1 MAALLVDPSETALS
15 TSSYPHRAVL
25 TTAETLVAVAG
36 AAGAVQL
43 WEGTYAPPVEDIE
56 PLGLTTWRV
65 PAVWLFATVA
75 VPSATAACLLYRR
88 SPSAPT
94 AVLVAS
100 GLLVTE
106 LAVQVPFVGPSSLQA
121 VFGSVSAGLAG
132 LAVHARRT
140 GWSRSTRGPV

>member
-1 MAALLVDPSETALS
+1 MAAALVDPTVSAELVG
-15 TSSYPHRAVL
+15 SYPHRAVL
-25 TTAETLVAVAG
+25 MTAESLVALAG

-43 WEGTYAPPVEDIE
+43 WAGVATPPPEAIA
-56 PLGLTTWRV
+56 PLGLTTWKV
-65 PAVWLFATVA
+65 PAVWLFASVA
-75 VPSATAACLLYRR
+75 VPSATAAWLLHRR

-100 GLLVTE
+100 GLLATE

-132 LAVHARRT
+132 LAVRARRH
-140 GWSRSTRGPV
+140 GWLRG